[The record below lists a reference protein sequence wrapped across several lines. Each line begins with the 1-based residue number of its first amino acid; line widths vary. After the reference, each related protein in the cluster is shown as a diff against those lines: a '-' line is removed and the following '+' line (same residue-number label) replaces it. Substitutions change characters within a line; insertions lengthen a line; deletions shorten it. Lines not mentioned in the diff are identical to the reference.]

1 MAADKK
7 ISVIYQYHYDSGTQ
21 DALTLPCSRH
31 RNLQGTK
38 MITKLKTIAASLAL
52 LGGSLLIAGT
62 ANAGAIISNG
72 TVQLGVRD
80 LGNLNEP
87 GGTSA
92 AGSGTSIVG
101 LRSVATN
108 SDSTSP
114 GCTCEGWGVGITST
128 GQAGFANDSVG
139 TANLSLVSFVSTAS
153 TAVSITNVTN
163 AAGAAILQ
171 VTHNY
176 HPIAGTPFLYAV
188 DVAIKNM
195 TGTALASGDLVYRR
209 VMDWDI
215 PSPGRELVS
224 IQGVPALLGLANGS
238 NLRRTDNNGFNSGNP
253 FTFTPFGL
261 TDINFVDASGDIGAL
276 FDFEFEALADGATRT
291 FTTYYGVAPDKA
303 TADLARSLVDGD
315 ASDVE
320 IGLYSYGRCG
330 DGDSFS
336 NGTTT
341 FACTAD
347 GAPNTFIFGFGAAAG
362 VLDPVDPGTSV
373 PEPGS
378 LALLGLS
385 LAGLAAM
392 RRRQKN
398 S

>member
-1 MAADKK
+1 MLLVQ
-7 ISVIYQYHYDSGTQ
+7 S
-21 DALTLPCSRH
+21 ALE
-31 RNLQGTK
+31 
-38 MITKLKTIAASLAL
+38 ITGENIMTNKLKTIALSVAL
-52 LGGSLLIAGT
+52 LGGSMLIAGT
-62 ANAGAIISNG
+62 ASAGAIISNG

-80 LGNLNEP
+80 LGNLNQP

-114 GCTCEGWGVGITST
+114 GCTCEGWGVGIRSL
-128 GQAGFANDSVG
+128 GRSGYANDSVG
-139 TANLSLVSFVSTAS
+139 TANLALVSFVSTAS
-153 TAVSITNVTN
+153 TAVSVTNVLN
-163 AAGAAILQ
+163 AAGAPILQ

-176 HPIAGTPFLYAV
+176 HPIAGTPYLYAV

-195 TGTALASGDLVYRR
+195 TGAALVGSDLVYRR

-215 PSPGRELVS
+215 PSPGRERVT

-238 NLRRTDNNGFNSGNP
+238 NLYRSDNNGFNSGNP
-253 FTFTPFGL
+253 FTFSPFGL
-261 TDINFVDASGDIGAL
+261 TNVNFTDASGDIGAL
-276 FDFEFEALADGATRT
+276 FDFEFDALADGATRT
-291 FTTYYGVAPDKA
+291 FSTYYGVAPDKA

-315 ASDVE
+315 SSDVE

-330 DGDSFS
+330 SGST
-336 NGTTT
+336 GA

-362 VLDPVDPGTSV
+362 VLDPVDPNPT

-378 LALLGLS
+378 LALFGLS

-392 RRRQKN
+392 RRRQKKI
-398 S
+398 